1 MKAPS
6 TPVPPLPGVAGN
18 SSIGSRDV
26 VSWSDAQ
33 LIAAVGC
40 DPPDE
45 VALEVLVA
53 RYWGCTFARCQMLTL
68 NREKAFDLA
77 QEAWCRVLQ
86 HRHAL
91 KGDGNFPAYLS
102 MIATNIFRDS
112 YRAARRAGPIG
123 DLQLLSLDVPM
134 AGGEGEMVFLVN
146 VLPDF
151 KSLQCDELV
160 RLKLDIDA
168 ALSRLTPLLRAVLLA
183 RFIDGYSCAEI
194 GLHHGRTEQTVS
206 GWIRKA
212 LQLMK
217 AHLQI
222 SEPTSNGPRRQ
233 PCCDVLKRETEIA
246 AKMQS
251 NAATKNHLKGR

>member
-1 MKAPS
+1 MKTPLI
-6 TPVPPLPGVAGN
+6 PVPSQPREAGN

-26 VSWSDAQ
+26 VSWPDAQ
-33 LIAAVGC
+33 LIAAVRG

-86 HRHAL
+86 HRSAL
-91 KGDGNFPAYLS
+91 KADGNFPAYLS
-102 MIATNIFRDS
+102 VIATNIFRDS
-112 YRAARRAGPIG
+112 YRAVRRAGPIG
-123 DLQLLSLDVPM
+123 DLQLVSLDVPM
-134 AGGEGEMVFLVN
+134 ASSEGEMAFLVN

-151 KSLQCDELV
+151 NSLRCDELM

-222 SEPTSNGPRRQ
+222 PEPTSDRPRRQ
-233 PCCDVLKRETEIA
+233 PCCDMMKP
-246 AKMQS
+246 
-251 NAATKNHLKGR
+251 

>member
-1 MKAPS
+1 M
-6 TPVPPLPGVAGN
+6 
-18 SSIGSRDV
+18 GSRDV

-33 LIAAVGC
+33 LIADVRC

-45 VALEVLVA
+45 AALEVLVA
-53 RYWGCTFARCQMLTL
+53 RYWGSTFARCQMLTL

-86 HRHAL
+86 HRRAL
-91 KGDGNFPAYLS
+91 KADGNFPAYLS

-112 YRAARRAGPIG
+112 YRSARRAGPLG
-123 DLQLLSLDVPM
+123 DRQLVSLDVPL
-134 AGGEGEMVFLVN
+134 AGSEGEMVFLVN

-151 KSLQCDELV
+151 NSLRCDELM

-194 GLHHGRTEQTVS
+194 GLHHGRKEQTVS

-212 LQLMK
+212 LGLMK
-217 AHLQI
+217 AHLQL
-222 SEPTSNGPRRQ
+222 PKTTSDRPRRQ
-233 PCCDVLKRETEIA
+233 PSCEGMKPL
-246 AKMQS
+246 
-251 NAATKNHLKGR
+251 G